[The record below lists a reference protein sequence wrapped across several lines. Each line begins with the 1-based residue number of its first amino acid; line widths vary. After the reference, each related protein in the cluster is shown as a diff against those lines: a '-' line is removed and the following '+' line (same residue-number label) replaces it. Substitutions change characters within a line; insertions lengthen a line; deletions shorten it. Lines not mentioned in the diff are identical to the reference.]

1 MVHDGSHPSP
11 SDEHYRTFSP
21 SWYWL
26 PLLGAFSGARMN
38 ELAQLCLEDV
48 YQAESG
54 TWVVSF
60 NDNAPDKR
68 LKNAASRRLL
78 PVHPRLIELGLD
90 RWAKALR
97 GAGHT
102 RLFPELPYDQGKGYS
117 KAAVKQFSA
126 YMARLGYKSDG
137 KLTFHSFRH
146 TFVNRLPDA
155 TPEQGR
161 RRRRPIRSPLKKRK
175 KTPRGGRGRGRSQ
188 IRGARSGC
196 FFLGRTKPRS
206 RQEDAKCTGA

>member
-1 MVHDGSHPSP
+1 
-11 SDEHYRTFSP
+11 
-21 SWYWL
+21 
-26 PLLGAFSGARMN
+26 MN

-126 YMARLGYKSDG
+126 YMARLGYKRDG

-146 TFVNRLPDA
+146 TFVNRLPMPLRNAFGDNYSV
-155 TPEQGR
+155 TSEGR
-161 RRRRPIRSPLKKRK
+161 TSTTRSTRR
-175 KTPRGGRGRGRSQ
+175 TPR
-188 IRGARSGC
+188 
-196 FFLGRTKPRS
+196 LTKLYPS
-206 RQEDAKCTGA
+206 WPI